1 MGQARDDARP
11 ERLSKR
17 SVTLRGHRT
26 SVSLENAFWRALQ
39 DAARADGRSLNA
51 LIAEI
56 DEARTGNLSSAIRVW
71 LLGRRESCETQESGK
86 RLVED

>member
-1 MGQARDDARP
+1 VGQARDDDRP

-39 DAARADGRSLNA
+39 DAARAEGRSLNA

-71 LLGRRESCETQESGK
+71 LLARGFRSAA
-86 RLVED
+86 EDQ

>member
-1 MGQARDDARP
+1 MGQARDDDRP

-39 DAARADGRSLNA
+39 EAARAEGRSLNA

-71 LLGRRESCETQESGK
+71 LLARCSSAADGR
-86 RLVED
+86 